1 MIDLLKGGAVGKRP
15 SRQKSGRE
23 MVWAVLEVDGVQR
36 AGMGSGISIKAEADN
51 EWRMARDLV
60 LLLEVD
66 GVRRT
71 GMGTSSSSSSS
82 GISVKAEADDDR

>member
-23 MVWAVLEVDGVQR
+23 MAWAVLEVNGVQR

-51 EWRMARDLV
+51 ERH
-60 LLLEVD
+60 
-66 GVRRT
+66 VR
-71 GMGTSSSSSSS
+71 GLGDPG
-82 GISVKAEADDDR
+82 GICER